1 MAESRSLPLEGIRIV
16 SFAQLLQGPSGVQ
29 ILADL
34 GADVIKVE
42 RPEVGAWERNWS
54 GGEAY
59 LGGESV
65 FFLLAN
71 RNQRGLTAN
80 LKSELGRVVVS
91 KLLDKA
97 DLLVENYRP
106 GVMERLGLGYETLKK
121 RNPGLIYVS
130 CSGYGSSGP
139 YRDEPGQDLL
149 AQALSGLAFATGKAD
164 DPPIPA
170 GTSIVDQHAAV
181 LLALG
186 ALVALAART
195 RTGEGQKLEVNLLSA
210 ALDLQIEP
218 LAYFLNGFDLS
229 RRSRSGLG
237 TPFHPPPYG
246 IYETADEYIALSLT
260 PGERLAEALERPEL
274 CRWDDSERFA
284 HRDEINEIIRARVRE
299 RCTQEWLEH
308 FRKYG
313 VWCSRVHTY
322 STLLDDPQ
330 FQHNDPVQE
339 FDYPE
344 TGKVRVLRHP
354 IQYSNLEP
362 SIRRRPPLLG
372 EHTDE
377 ILAELGY
384 SEQET
389 AHLHEIG
396 AV

>member
-1 MAESRSLPLEGIRIV
+1 MVDSHSLPLEGVRIV

-42 RPEVGAWERNWS
+42 RPEIGAWERNWS

-80 LKSELGRVVVS
+80 LKSEQGREVVI
-91 KLLDKA
+91 KLLDEA
-97 DLLVENYRP
+97 DLVVENYRP
-106 GVMERLGLGYETLKK
+106 GVMDRLGLGYDTLKK

-149 AQALSGLAFATGKAD
+149 AQALSGLASATGKAT
-164 DPPIPA
+164 DPPVPA
-170 GTSIVDQHAAV
+170 GAAVVDQHAAV

-186 ALVALAART
+186 ALVALTSRA
-195 RTGEGQKLEVNLLSA
+195 RTGEGQKLEVNLLNA
-210 ALDLQIEP
+210 ALDLQIES
-218 LAYFLNGFDLS
+218 LAYHLNGFDVS
-229 RRSRSGLG
+229 QRSQSGLG
-237 TPFHPPPYG
+237 STFHPPPYG

-260 PGERLAEALERPEL
+260 PGKRLAEALEKPEL
-274 CRWDDSERFA
+274 CRWDDTERLA
-284 HRDEINEIIRARVRE
+284 HRDEINQIIQARIRE
-299 RCTQEWLEH
+299 RSTEEWLEH
-308 FRKYG
+308 LRKSG

-322 STLLDDPQ
+322 ETLLDDPQ

-339 FDYPE
+339 FEYPG
-344 TGKVRVLRHP
+344 TKGVRVLRHP
-354 IQYSNLEP
+354 VQYSKLEP
-362 SIRRRPPLLG
+362 SVRRRPPLLG

-384 SEQET
+384 NEQQI
-389 AHLHEIG
+389 AHLRETG

>member
-1 MAESRSLPLEGIRIV
+1 MVESRSLRLEGIRIV

-42 RPEVGAWERNWS
+42 RPQVGAWERNWS

-80 LKSELGRVVVS
+80 LKSELGREVVS
-91 KLLDKA
+91 KLLDEA

-195 RTGEGQKLEVNLLSA
+195 RTGEGQELEVNLLSA

-218 LAYFLNGFDLS
+218 LAYLLNGFDVS
-229 RRSRSGLG
+229 RRS
-237 TPFHPPPYG
+237 
-246 IYETADEYIALSLT
+246 
-260 PGERLAEALERPEL
+260 
-274 CRWDDSERFA
+274 
-284 HRDEINEIIRARVRE
+284 
-299 RCTQEWLEH
+299 
-308 FRKYG
+308 
-313 VWCSRVHTY
+313 
-322 STLLDDPQ
+322 
-330 FQHNDPVQE
+330 
-339 FDYPE
+339 
-344 TGKVRVLRHP
+344 
-354 IQYSNLEP
+354 
-362 SIRRRPPLLG
+362 
-372 EHTDE
+372 
-377 ILAELGY
+377 
-384 SEQET
+384 
-389 AHLHEIG
+389 
-396 AV
+396 